1 MDKVFS
7 ARIDESVVA
16 LIDALSRQLRVP
28 KKRVIEDA
36 VRAYSQGPET
46 GGEVDVF
53 SETCGLWERP
63 EPAGKTVEDARTRFS
78 ESMRRHFS

>member
-1 MDKVFS
+1 MDRVFS

-16 LIDALSRQLRVP
+16 LIDALSRRLRVP

-36 VRAYSQGPET
+36 VRAYSLGAD
-46 GGEVDVF
+46 GEEAIDVF

-63 EPAGKTVEDARTRFS
+63 EPAGKTVEKARARFRD
-78 ESMRRHFS
+78 SMRRHFS